1 MSGEA
6 RKDTGGEGAVSD
18 GADERM
24 TMTGSEVVEGGSGG
38 TIEVGG
44 AAGKSAR
51 GSLIEEL
58 DDQDRQAQRYAM
70 DFLLKIIRLRGVKI
84 DRAEFLRQELGRA
97 GASDEVIASAVG
109 ATPVQA
115 GMAIKDLDAIAQ
127 RSIVFESKKAAAIS
141 FATGI
146 PGGLALF
153 ATVPADVTQYY
164 VHAFRVMQK
173 LAYIY
178 GWQDLLGDLDDADDD
193 TIGRLALLLAV
204 MLGVGG
210 AAGSLT
216 VFANQIVRPAVQK
229 QISSKALTK
238 TAWYPV
244 VKQTLRVVGI
254 RVTKGSLAR
263 TVTKVVPV
271 AGGLLSGGMTL
282 VALKAQAIRL
292 QRHLRELPPPGA
304 DAAAYLA
311 DLRSSGARQSD

>member
-6 RKDTGGEGAVSD
+6 RDDVGSD

-24 TMTGSEVVEGGSGG
+24 TITGGEVTEGGSGDA
-38 TIEVGG
+38 IEAGD
-44 AAGKSAR
+44 AADRSAR
-51 GSLIEEL
+51 GALADTL
-58 DDQDRQAQRYAM
+58 DEQDQQAQRYAM
-70 DFLLKIIRLRGVKI
+70 DFFLKVIRLRGVKI
-84 DRAEFLRQELGRA
+84 DRSAFLRQELGRA
-97 GASDEVIASAVG
+97 GASEEVVARAVG

-115 GMAIKDLDAIAQ
+115 GVSIKDLDAIAQ

-153 ATVPADVTQYY
+153 ATVPGDVMQYY

-178 GWQDLLGDLDDADDD
+178 GWQDLLGDMDDADDD
-193 TIGRLALLLAV
+193 TVGRLALLLGV

-216 VFANQIVRPAVQK
+216 FFANQIARPAVQK
-229 QISSKALTK
+229 QIASKALTK

-244 VKQTLRVVGI
+244 VKQTLRLVGVK
-254 RVTKGSLAR
+254 VTKSSLAR

-292 QRHLRELPPPGA
+292 QRHLRELPPPGV

-311 DLRSSGARQSD
+311 DLRSSDAQPSD